1 MQIWYKKIDGKTTKK
16 SGLKKYRHYHK
27 DGFTDGNYSPIP
39 SNPHYLEGR
48 VIS

>member
-27 DGFTDGNYSPIP
+27 DGFTDAVHCPED
-39 SNPHYLEGR
+39 L
-48 VIS
+48 